1 MIKRQK
7 STFFSIGI
15 KDIIPFMAVFWALG
29 ISRIII
35 LIVPFRVISSWI
47 GTLNKE
53 TPIVNSKNKTDSL
66 IRIRK
71 MILRVSFK
79 TPWESN
85 CLTQA
90 LCAHWILRLKSI
102 EHTTYIGVKLSKSN
116 TLESHAWLRSGNT
129 IITGHNGFEK
139 YTVVSTHAL
148 FIN

>member
-7 STFFSIGI
+7 STFFPKGI
-15 KDIIPFMAVFWALG
+15 KDIIPFMAVFLALG

-47 GTLNKE
+47 GILNKE